1 MGFNHK
7 NDHFIS
13 WGIPG
18 NSHSW
23 YVWPKFEINGEPP
36 IITFFEKFQNR
47 VLLWAYKNSDFFK
60 LSKKIKTNE
69 MMGKTHQILSLFYIF
84 LDSEHIFDL

>member
-1 MGFNHK
+1 LSPKVAKKVLGILFWELSRAFPVGFNHK

-18 NSHSW
+18 NSQSW
-23 YVWPKFEINGEPP
+23 YVCPKFEISGEPP

-47 VLLWAYKNSDFFK
+47 VLIWA
-60 LSKKIKTNE
+60 
-69 MMGKTHQILSLFYIF
+69 
-84 LDSEHIFDL
+84 